1 MASAGV
7 TPTKIGREHG
17 DVVLNVLSP
26 RSARLWMIPAECLS
40 GGSHD
45 PVLPYF
51 DSHIE
56 RNAAMRTRPLRVT
69 DRRSNEG
76 VRPCAD
82 PFLILH

>member
-1 MASAGV
+1 M
-7 TPTKIGREHG
+7 
-17 DVVLNVLSP
+17 LNVLSP
-26 RSARLWMIPAECLS
+26 RSARLWLIPAECLS

-69 DRRSNEG
+69 DRSPVTDRRSNEG